1 MNLDPDRTGSGTLLG
16 MPRARDER
24 PAPQLQP
31 TAIIG
36 GLLLAVVV
44 GLGLI
49 TLGASAGA
57 PALGLVAPIIGCAC
71 GGFLAGTRARTA
83 GLYHGAFVGAGW
95 IGLEA
100 FGVVP
105 TAAGQGLATLQE
117 TLAIIVID
125 VLLIIAAMCGGFA
138 ASRN

>member
-1 MNLDPDRTGSGTLLG
+1 M
-16 MPRARDER
+16 
-24 PAPQLQP
+24 
-31 TAIIG
+31 
-36 GLLLAVVV
+36 
-44 GLGLI
+44 
-49 TLGASAGA
+49 AGK
-57 PALGLVAPIIGCAC
+57 L
-71 GGFLAGTRARTA
+71 ARTA

-125 VLLIIAAMCGGFA
+125 VLLIIAAMGGGFA
-138 ASRN
+138 ASRS

>member
-1 MNLDPDRTGSGTLLG
+1 
-16 MPRARDER
+16 MPKAQSER
-24 PAPQLQP
+24 PAPQLQL
-31 TAIIG
+31 TAIVG

-44 GLGLI
+44 GLSLL
-49 TLGASAGA
+49 TLGAAAGA
-57 PALGLVAPIIGCAC
+57 PILGLVAPIIGCAC
-71 GGFLAGTRARTA
+71 GGFLAGKMAKTA

-95 IGLEA
+95 IALEA
-100 FGVVP
+100 FGAVP

-125 VLLIIAAMCGGFA
+125 VLLIVAAMGGGFA